1 MSFNKET
8 LALYLIADGSSANLI
23 EKTAAALRGG
33 ASFVQLRM
41 KEASSREFYQV
52 ASDMAKMCRLFKV
65 PFVINDRVDVALAVN
80 ADGVHL
86 GQSDLPAA
94 IARKLL
100 GPDKIIGIT
109 AATLETVN
117 QAYLDGADYVGAGAL
132 YPTGTKEDVKLLSFE
147 EFKEI
152 CIKSPVPVVGIGG
165 ISAATTADVMELGAQ
180 GICAASAILS
190 APDSEK
196 VAKSLIGIIT
206 KSRY

>member
-132 YPTGTKEDVKLLSFE
+132 YPTGTKEDVKLLSLG

-152 CIKSPVPVVGIGG
+152 CTKSPVPVVGIGG
-165 ISAATTADVMELGAQ
+165 ITAATAADVIELGAQ

-190 APDSEK
+190 APDSEI
-196 VAKSLIGIIT
+196 AARSLIEIIT
-206 KSRY
+206 KS

>member
-41 KEASSREFYQV
+41 KEASSREFYEV
-52 ASDMAKMCRLFKV
+52 ARDMANLCRLSQV
-65 PFVINDRVDVALAVN
+65 PFVINDRVDIALAVN

>member
-132 YPTGTKEDVKLLSFE
+132 YPTGTKEDVKLLSLK
-147 EFKEI
+147 EFKEL
-152 CIKSPVPVVGIGG
+152 CDQSPIPVVGIGG
-165 ISAATTADVMELGAQ
+165 ITAATAADLIELGAQ

-190 APDSEK
+190 APDSEI
-196 VAKSLIGIIT
+196 AARSLIEIIT
-206 KSRY
+206 KS

>member
-1 MSFNKET
+1 M
-8 LALYLIADGSSANLI
+8 
-23 EKTAAALRGG
+23 
-33 ASFVQLRM
+33 
-41 KEASSREFYQV
+41 
-52 ASDMAKMCRLFKV
+52 
-65 PFVINDRVDVALAVN
+65 
-80 ADGVHL
+80 
-86 GQSDLPAA
+86 
-94 IARKLL
+94 

>member
-165 ISAATTADVMELGAQ
+165 ITAATAADVIELGAQ

-190 APDSEK
+190 APDSEI
-196 VAKSLIGIIT
+196 AARSLIEIIT
-206 KSRY
+206 KS

>member
-52 ASDMAKMCRLFKV
+52 ASDMAKMCQLFKV
-65 PFVINDRVDVALAVN
+65 PFVINDRVDIALAVN

-86 GQSDLPAA
+86 GQSDLSAA
-94 IARKLL
+94 VARNLL

-117 QAYLDGADYVGAGAL
+117 QAYWDGADYVGAGAL
-132 YPTGTKEDVKLLSFE
+132 YPTGTKEDVKLLSLK
-147 EFKEI
+147 EFKEL
-152 CIKSPVPVVGIGG
+152 CDQSPIPVVGIGG
-165 ISAATTADVMELGAQ
+165 ITAATAADVIELGAQ

-190 APDSEK
+190 APDSEI
-196 VAKSLIGIIT
+196 AARSLIEIIT
-206 KSRY
+206 KS

>member
-41 KEASSREFYQV
+41 KEASSHEFYEV
-52 ASDMAKMCRLFKV
+52 ARDMANLCRLFQV
-65 PFVINDRVDVALAVN
+65 PFVINDRVDIALAVN

-190 APDSEK
+190 DLDSEK
-196 VAKSLIGIIT
+196 AAKNLIKIIT
-206 KSRY
+206 ESRY